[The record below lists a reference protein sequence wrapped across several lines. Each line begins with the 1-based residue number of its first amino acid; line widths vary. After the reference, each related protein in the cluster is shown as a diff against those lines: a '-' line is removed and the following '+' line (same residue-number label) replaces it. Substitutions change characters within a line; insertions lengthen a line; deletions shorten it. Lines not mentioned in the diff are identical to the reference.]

1 MEKAVEKIIEGLV
14 DLGFR
19 IIGLILILLIGFRL
33 VKFIITVLNKGKG
46 FKKKKKSVRTFIN
59 SFVSI
64 VLKILV
70 VITAL
75 AYIGIPMTSMLTVF
89 GTATLAIGLALQ
101 GGLTNMVGGLMLLVF
116 KPFKVGDYIETH
128 TDSGTVDEITI
139 FYTILKTP
147 DNKKIVIPN
156 GPLSN
161 ETIINYS
168 AQDKR
173 RLDLDF
179 SVRAYNCLKRAN
191 IHTLQDLVN
200 KSENDMMKIR
210 NLGKKSLKEVLDK
223 VRDLGL
229 ILRSDD

>member
-14 DLGFR
+14 DLCFR

-33 VKFIITVLNKGKG
+33 VKFIIKVLNKGKG
-46 FKKKKKSVRTFIN
+46 FNKLEKSVRTFIN

-229 ILRSDD
+229 ILRNDD